1 MTMSR
6 LSFHG
11 TWFTLPSAFGELILV
26 WTETEAGVRVAR
38 ILLPG
43 ADIRLPGAPGS
54 FYVAPA
60 PIAELGERLQAFLL
74 GQAVDFDLGLLQ
86 LDCCGSFQRRVLLA
100 EAAIPR
106 GCVSTYGRIAA
117 HLGAP
122 GAGRAVGNALAQNP
136 FPLVIP
142 CHRAVRADGALGGYQ
157 GGLALKRALL
167 AFEGVAFEAD
177 GRASLKRL
185 WY

>member
-1 MTMSR
+1 MNR
-6 LSFHG
+6 LSFHE
-11 TWFTLPSAFGELILV
+11 TWLVLPSAFGELVLIWV
-26 WTETEAGVRVAR
+26 ETEAGVRVAR

-43 ADIRLPGAPGS
+43 ADIKLTGAPAS
-54 FYVAPA
+54 LRTAPA
-60 PIAELGERLQAFLL
+60 PIAELGERLQAFLS

-86 LDCCGSFQRRVLLA
+86 LDCCGLFQRRVLLA

-106 GCVSTYGRIAA
+106 GWVSTYGRIAV
-117 HLGAP
+117 HLGSP

-142 CHRAVRADGALGGYQ
+142 CHRAVRVDGALGGYQ
-157 GGLALKRALL
+157 GGLVMKRALL
-167 AFEGVAFEAD
+167 AYEGVGFAAD
-177 GRASLKRL
+177 GRASMDRV